1 MIFILENVEGNH
13 LQSLLELG
21 FLSIKVFTLYNQMV
35 LSYFHLFQN
44 SWHLIARLHLL
55 DFYIFQGFI
64 IIKLYE
70 QVKKKSFPPHPY
82 QFLPWLLKLL
92 FFNSRNRPKIVRL
105 LIVTISMG
113 NLTSKKL
120 VFPIKNNFPS
130 YCFLKKQFSETTDP
144 FQQTESHYVNVM
156 SKFYVYY
163 ISTSFRLARHSNQAL
178 QNSGDLQTC

>member
-13 LQSLLELG
+13 LQSILELG

-70 QVKKKSFPPHPY
+70 QVKKE
-82 QFLPWLLKLL
+82 KL
-92 FFNSRNRPKIVRL
+92 SSSSIP
-105 LIVTISMG
+105 ISAM
-113 NLTSKKL
+113 
-120 VFPIKNNFPS
+120 VV
-130 YCFLKKQFSETTDP
+130 ET
-144 FQQTESHYVNVM
+144 FI
-156 SKFYVYY
+156 F
-163 ISTSFRLARHSNQAL
+163 
-178 QNSGDLQTC
+178 

>member
-70 QVKKKSFPPHPY
+70 QVKKKSFPHHPY

-120 VFPIKNNFPS
+120 VFPIKNIIFHRTASLKSNFPKPQIPFS
-130 YCFLKKQFSETTDP
+130 RLKATT
-144 FQQTESHYVNVM
+144 
-156 SKFYVYY
+156 
-163 ISTSFRLARHSNQAL
+163 
-178 QNSGDLQTC
+178 